1 MNNLEKLQAARIAYE
16 AAHVSCEAARFS
28 YESEIEATLSKAVEA
43 LGGMIDL
50 FSADN
55 VLRKGTHL
63 NMEVSNARTT
73 LAELKGD
80 TQNG

>member
-1 MNNLEKLQAARIAYE
+1 MTDGNTEARLKEKLA
-16 AAHVSCEAARFS
+16 
-28 YESEIEATLSKAVEA
+28 KAVEA

-63 NMEVSNARTT
+63 NMEISNARNT
-73 LAELKGD
+73 LAELKGEIE
-80 TQNG
+80 